1 MAADW
6 IKIENTT
13 PDKPE
18 VWMISEELNISPD
31 EVVGKLVR
39 VWIWADEQTIDGNA
53 SGVTHSLLDRIAG
66 VPNFA
71 NAMLKTPWLM
81 QTETGLV
88 FSNFDRHN
96 GKGSKKRALTTN
108 RVRQYR
114 EKSSNASIVTKAL
127 PEKRREEY
135 IYAQSFDA
143 FWSAYPRKVGKA
155 QALKA
160 WLKLKPNQ
168 DIIDRI
174 LDNLRNR
181 SDWVDQKFIPHASTY
196 LNGARW
202 EDELGV
208 KKTGGVIF

>member
-96 GKGSKKRALTTN
+96 GKGSKKRALTTD

-114 EKSSNASIVTKAL
+114 EKSRNASIVTKAL
-127 PEKRREEY
+127 PEKRREEK
-135 IYAQSFDA
+135 
-143 FWSAYPRKVGKA
+143 R
-155 QALKA
+155 
-160 WLKLKPNQ
+160 
-168 DIIDRI
+168 
-174 LDNLRNR
+174 
-181 SDWVDQKFIPHASTY
+181 
-196 LNGARW
+196 
-202 EDELGV
+202 
-208 KKTGGVIF
+208 